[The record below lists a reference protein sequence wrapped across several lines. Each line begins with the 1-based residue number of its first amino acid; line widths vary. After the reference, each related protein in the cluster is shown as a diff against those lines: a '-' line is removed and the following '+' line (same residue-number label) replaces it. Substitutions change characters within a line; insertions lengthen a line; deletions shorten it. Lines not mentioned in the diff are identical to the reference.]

1 MMKILYGV
9 LAFIVLLVIAA
20 FVVPSLMD
28 WNSYKPEISE
38 RVEAL
43 TGRQLSIDGDIEIAL
58 LPSPKLRISDARLS
72 NLEGAKSA
80 DMARLQAL
88 DLQLAL
94 GPLLSGDFQV
104 SSLELIDPVIELERL
119 ADGRGNW
126 RFEVPD
132 DSTAKDDGGAAGEGA
147 EEDATAISMDSVS
160 IVNGTVIY
168 RDSASER
175 VEYFQRVNGTLS
187 AQSLEGPF
195 RGEGSLEVRGLE
207 TTFQLASGRKRD
219 DGHMPV
225 SLKLELGEGM
235 AQVGFEGKLYARA
248 AGSDGS
254 GTLRASGPDL
264 ARLLDRLGIGGTQSL
279 AAEKF
284 SLKAAA
290 ALSETGLTFNE
301 LQFRL
306 GETQANG
313 AITYVTGAP
322 AQLDAALTINR
333 FDLDKIAE
341 NGAAQIP
348 AGEAGGAS
356 GESGVDGSVQGTAAE
371 TGIDKYL
378 ALLPTDLAASVDLEV
393 QTLRYLDG
401 VVHQAHAV
409 LSLDESIVTI
419 QQASA
424 LLPGGSNV
432 AVFGQLSPGD
442 GGTRFDGQVEMVS
455 DDVRAVISWL
465 DLLDASDIPAERLR
479 RFSLTAGLSADAT
492 GGELSALDLRIDAS
506 RLKGYANFAFG
517 PPNILDANLHLDRLN
532 ADAYLAAEQDSG
544 PTQDAA
550 EAGAEAAA
558 EPADGSLS
566 AVPLGGDGRAML
578 DTLEATLKLTA
589 GRLSYGGAILSGV
602 TFEGDLKD
610 KILTLH
616 RLDVSDLSGAKLAL
630 SGEIRDPAGE
640 PDINLGFDANAESIL
655 GLIRVAGIDPSFRTD
670 NLGAVSLSGSLAG
683 GREAVNLNARLDT
696 RPATLSLVG
705 SISTPLDKAALNL
718 GLEVRAPDAAE
729 LLRAADMTPPKLA
742 GRLGALDID
751 GGLDG
756 GLEAL
761 NMSLSARAAG
771 NHLQVAGNLADFS
784 GGGRYNLAFDLTNPS
799 FAAVAELMSGIA
811 YEGEEVGEVRIK
823 GRLAGDANAASIS
836 DLSLALGKTRI
847 TGAADLELGGPVP
860 VLRADLEAELLD
872 AGLFIGG
879 ARAEAEQ
886 SDAASSD
893 GDGSA
898 AANAD
903 LAAQSGSGQ
912 HQRQAGQWSQEP
924 FDLSPLAE
932 IEADISV
939 LAEAILAGG
948 YRFDQAEFKFRVAG
962 GALEIDSLR
971 GRIFDGLLEAQGRV
985 ADAQPPQAN
994 LAFKLDGIDIA
1005 QASRQ
1010 TAQTIA
1016 VTGRASLDGRFAS
1029 EGYSEY
1035 DLVRAL
1041 QGDATLNAGNGTVEG
1056 LDLRVLSDRLGELND
1071 PADFLSLAD
1080 IGLSG
1085 GTTRLDSLV
1094 GTIHVN
1100 NGLATTSDL
1109 LVLADGGRG
1118 NIRGTADLPS
1128 WRLDL
1133 TALFDLTDHPKAP
1146 PVGVRLTGAIDN
1158 PARELLISEMQ
1169 AYLIERI
1176 AKTAVGKLIVPKL
1189 RKGAKAEP
1197 GSIEDTLLRG
1207 IFGDPEDDAP
1217 AGSADGS
1224 QPPPAGESEPDLIQ
1238 DLLLRGV
1245 LGDSLEGSPPPAQA
1259 PAESSE
1265 PQLAP
1270 QRGDTT
1276 SSGLAPQEDSAE
1288 PVGLAPQQGES
1299 RTERAP
1305 APAPAPQPAPA
1316 PEPIPERAAD
1326 DPLSPQDILQGVFDI
1341 IND

>member
-1 MMKILYGV
+1 MKILYGV
-9 LAFIVLLVIAA
+9 LAFIVLVVIAA
-20 FVVPSLMD
+20 FVVPSLID

-38 RVEAL
+38 RIEAL

-94 GPLLSGDFQV
+94 GPLLSGEFQV

-126 RFEVPD
+126 RFEPTD
-132 DSTAKDDGGAAGEGA
+132 DSAAEADGGASGEDT
-147 EEDATAISMDSVS
+147 EQDATAISMDSVS

-168 RDSASER
+168 RDSASGR
-175 VEYFQRVNGTLS
+175 VEYIQRVNGTLS

-207 TTFQLASGRKRD
+207 VSFQVASGRKRD

-225 SLKLELGEGM
+225 SLKVELGDDL
-235 AQVGFEGKLYARA
+235 AQVGFEGKIFARD
-248 AGSDGS
+248 AGSDGA

-264 ARLLDRLGIGGTQSL
+264 AAMLDAFGFAGAQSL

-290 ALSETGLTFNE
+290 EFSETGLTLDE

-313 AITYVTGAP
+313 AIAYVTGAP

-333 FDLDKIAE
+333 FDLDKITQNGTAQESIGEAEAASGETRVDGGADDTAAE
-341 NGAAQIP
+341 NG
-348 AGEAGGAS
+348 
-356 GESGVDGSVQGTAAE
+356 
-371 TGIDKYL
+371 IDNYL
-378 ALLPTDLAASVDLEV
+378 ALLPADLAASVDLEV

-409 LSLDESIVTI
+409 LSLDQGVVTV

-432 AVFGQLSPGD
+432 ALFGQFTPAE
-442 GGTRFDGQVEMVS
+442 GGARFDGQVEMVS

-465 DLLDASDIPAERLR
+465 DLFDASDIPTDRLR
-479 RFSLTAGLSADAT
+479 RFSLTAELNANAT
-492 GGELSALDLRIDAS
+492 GGELTALDLRIDAS
-506 RLKGYANFAFG
+506 RLKGYANFALG
-517 PPNILDANLHLDRLN
+517 TPNIFDANLHLDRLN
-532 ADAYLAAEQDSG
+532 ADAYLSGAGDTGQAHGAA
-544 PTQDAA
+544 DASA
-550 EAGAEAAA
+550 EATAGSASGIASGSASGA
-558 EPADGSLS
+558 
-566 AVPLGGDGRAML
+566 PLESGGLAIL
-578 DTLEATLKLTA
+578 DTLDATFKLTA

-602 TFEGDLKD
+602 TLEGGLKNN
-610 KILTLH
+610 ILTLR

-630 SGEIRDPAGE
+630 SGEIRDPTGE
-640 PDINLGFDANAESIL
+640 ADVNLSFDAKADSIL
-655 GLIRVAGIDPSFRTD
+655 GLIRVAGIAPSFRAD
-670 NLGAVSLSGSLAG
+670 NLGAVSLSGSLSG
-683 GREAVNLNARLDT
+683 GRESVNLNARLDT
-696 RPATLSLVG
+696 RPAVISVVG
-705 SISTPLDKAALNL
+705 SIGNPLDDAVLNI
-718 GLEVRAPDAAE
+718 GLEVRAPDTAE
-729 LLRAADMTPPKLA
+729 LLRAAGMTPPKLA
-742 GRLGALDID
+742 RRLGALVLD

-756 GLEAL
+756 GFGAL

-771 NHLQVAGNLADFS
+771 NHLQLAGDLADVT
-784 GGGRYNLAFDLTNPS
+784 GGRRYNLVFALANPK
-799 FAAVAELMSGIA
+799 FAALAELISGSA
-811 YEGEEVGEVRIK
+811 YDGEEVGEVRIK
-823 GRLAGDANAASIS
+823 GRLSGDANGASIS
-836 DLSLALGKTRI
+836 NLNVSLGKTHI
-847 TGAADLELGGPVP
+847 VGTADLELGGPVP
-860 VLRADLEAELLD
+860 VLRADLEAGLLD

-879 ARAEAEQ
+879 ARAGAAQ
-886 SDAASSD
+886 SDAAGSS
-893 GDGSA
+893 GA
-898 AANAD
+898 ATATAD
-903 LAAQSGSGQ
+903 VELAAQSGVPRE
-912 HQRQAGQWSQEP
+912 QRQAGQWSQEP

-932 IEADISV
+932 FEADISV
-939 LAEAILAGG
+939 RAEAILAGG
-948 YRFDQAEFKFRVAG
+948 YRFDQAEIKFRVAG

-985 ADAQPPQAN
+985 TEAQPPQVN
-994 LAFKLDGIDIA
+994 LAFKLSGMDMA
-1005 QASRQ
+1005 QALRQ
-1010 TAQTIA
+1010 AAQTIA

-1029 EGYSEY
+1029 EGYSEF

-1056 LDLRVLSDRLGELND
+1056 LNLRVLSDRLGELND
-1071 PADFLSLAD
+1071 PTDFLKLAD

-1085 GTTRLDSLV
+1085 GTTRLDSLD
-1094 GTIHVN
+1094 GTIHVK

-1169 AYLIERI
+1169 AYLIERM
-1176 AKTAVGKLIVPKL
+1176 ATTAVGKLIVPKL

-1197 GSIEDTLLRG
+1197 GSIEDALLRG
-1207 IFGDPEDDAP
+1207 IFGDPEDDTP
-1217 AGSADGS
+1217 QRSTDGS
-1224 QPPPAGESEPDLIQ
+1224 QSPPADDSEPDSIEE
-1238 DLLLRGV
+1238 LLLKGL
-1245 LGDSLEGSPPPAQA
+1245 LGDSFDDAPTAAPQPPEQ
-1259 PAESSE
+1259 SE
-1265 PQLAP
+1265 PALAR
-1270 QRGDTT
+1270 QRGDTDST
-1276 SSGLAPQEDSAE
+1276 GLAPQKDSAE
-1288 PVGLAPQQGES
+1288 PAALAPQQGES
-1299 RTERAP
+1299 RVERAP
-1305 APAPAPQPAPA
+1305 APAPAPA

-1326 DPLSPQDILQGVFDI
+1326 DPLSPQDILQSVFDI
-1341 IND
+1341 LSD